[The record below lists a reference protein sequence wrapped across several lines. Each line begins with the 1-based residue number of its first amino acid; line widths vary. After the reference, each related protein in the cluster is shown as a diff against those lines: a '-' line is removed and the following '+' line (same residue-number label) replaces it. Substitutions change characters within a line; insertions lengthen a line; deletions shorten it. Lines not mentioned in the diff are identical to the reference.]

1 MDDGMLDI
9 HVGGKRAGGDV
20 VSGGWIERATG

>member
-9 HVGGKRAGGDV
+9 GGKRAGGDV